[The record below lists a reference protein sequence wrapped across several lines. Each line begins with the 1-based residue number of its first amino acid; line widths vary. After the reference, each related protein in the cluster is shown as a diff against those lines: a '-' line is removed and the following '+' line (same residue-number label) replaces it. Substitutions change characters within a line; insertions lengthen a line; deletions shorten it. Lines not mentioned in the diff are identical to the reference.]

1 MDKKNKGF
9 TLIEM
14 VIVVA
19 IFAILLGIMVPSL
32 NSLLGFRVTRA
43 ANSIGGALERT
54 RTEAMN
60 RLVAEM
66 KLTKTEDGYYISYFL
81 DRGKTGSQSN
91 LVEDQPEK
99 IAPAK
104 TLISYKDSKGK
115 EHEMQVGDALILTY
129 NRATGGFR
137 PIQNNLMTQ
146 EGILSDLEAG
156 KDIDFDSHSE
166 GVYCKEIIV
175 KGGGKT
181 RVIHLNMD
189 AGSYTID
196 SRVG

>member
-43 ANSIGGALERT
+43 VNSIGGALDRT
-54 RTEAMN
+54 RTESMN

-66 KLTKTEDGYYISYFL
+66 KLTKTSDGYYISYFL
-81 DRGKTGSQSN
+81 DRGKVGSQSN
-91 LVEDQPEK
+91 LQEDQPEK

-104 TLISYKDSKGK
+104 TKISYKDANCNT
-115 EHEMQVGDALILTY
+115 HELNEGDSLILTY
-129 NRATGGFR
+129 NRATGAFR
-137 PIQNNLMTQ
+137 PIQSQFLTQ
-146 EGILSDLEAG
+146 ETILSDLEAG
-156 KDIDFDSHSE
+156 KDVSFEDSYANN
-166 GVYCKEIIV
+166 YCVEIIIQ
-175 KGGGKT
+175 GGGRT
-181 RVIHLNMD
+181 RAIHLNRT
-189 AGSYTID
+189 AGTYTID
-196 SRVG
+196 SKI